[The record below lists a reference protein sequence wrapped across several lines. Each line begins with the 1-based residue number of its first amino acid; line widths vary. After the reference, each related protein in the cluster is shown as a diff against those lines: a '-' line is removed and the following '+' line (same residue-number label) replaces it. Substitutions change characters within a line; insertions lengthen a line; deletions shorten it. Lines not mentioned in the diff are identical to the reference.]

1 MNRFVQTQV
10 CPVFLNFEMRA
21 PDTAESRSA
30 SSKTINGALPP
41 SSIDTFF
48 IVSAQF
54 LVRIFP
60 TAVDPV
66 NESLRT
72 IGLSVKAFPISLE
85 LVPTTTFRIPLGIP
99 A

>member
-1 MNRFVQTQV
+1 MQTQV
-10 CPVFLNFEMRA
+10 CPVFLNLEMSA
-21 PDTAESRSA
+21 PATAESKSA

-41 SSIDTFF
+41 SSIETFF
-48 IVSAQF
+48 MVSAQ
-54 LVRIFP
+54 LRVNIFP

-72 IGLSVKAFPISLE
+72 IGLSVNAFPISLD
-85 LVPTTTFRIPLGIP
+85 LVPTTTFKIPLGIP